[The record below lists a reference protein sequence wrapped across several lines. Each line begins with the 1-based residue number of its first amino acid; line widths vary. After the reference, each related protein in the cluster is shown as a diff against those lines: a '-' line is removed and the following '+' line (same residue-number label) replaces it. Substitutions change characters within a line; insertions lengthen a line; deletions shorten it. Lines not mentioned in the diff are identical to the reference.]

1 MLDDEFDQIVCD
13 AWDEGGLGGSK
24 MQQVRQKLSSC
35 QSGLTR
41 WSARKFGNA
50 ERVLKEKTKILG
62 ILQKEEGP
70 SNWDEIKRLQTEI
83 DFILDQEDLRWKQR
97 AKQNWYQVGDQN
109 TPFFHAWANHRRKI
123 NTIKRVVDEVGVEWK
138 KQDDIGGAFVHFYKG
153 LFTVGESQGVNEK

>member
-97 AKQNWYQVGDQN
+97 AKQNWYQVVDQN
-109 TPFFHAWANHRRKI
+109 MPFFHAWANHRRKI
-123 NTIKRVVDEVGVEWK
+123 NTIK
-138 KQDDIGGAFVHFYKG
+138 
-153 LFTVGESQGVNEK
+153 